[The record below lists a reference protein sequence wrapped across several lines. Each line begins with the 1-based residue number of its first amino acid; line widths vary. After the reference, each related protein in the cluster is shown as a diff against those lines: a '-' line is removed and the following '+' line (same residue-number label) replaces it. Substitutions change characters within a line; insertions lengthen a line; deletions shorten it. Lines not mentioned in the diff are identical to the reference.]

1 MKKKW
6 ILFFGILI
14 LSFVIVLLFNI
25 NKSISIKTYSNY
37 SFSVKYDSTWKVKD
51 GNNELILTHKKSN
64 GTLSIKVKE
73 LDVSYIDTNL
83 NDLIKDI
90 MYSVEEQNKEYK
102 LISIDDNVSD
112 KYESYSYLYENNSD
126 NVLVNVYKKDTKLVF
141 VYYESNIEYFDIVL
155 DSVDEIINSL
165 DIKSGVV

>member
-25 NKSISIKTYSNY
+25 NKSISIKTYSND